1 METAVSK
8 KPVGKTTQTK
18 PDAAAVVKTKG
29 KKPVMKAVVKTK
41 GKKPAVATKEKTGT
55 VVEIGHPPM
64 KWNKDDEGR
73 SKNCYASLHI
83 GRAQTLIRNKYPKM
97 TAEDKRAT
105 LGFISMKARSLW
117 EKHME

>member
-1 METAVSK
+1 M
-8 KPVGKTTQTK
+8 
-18 PDAAAVVKTKG
+18 KTKG

-41 GKKPAVATKEKTGT
+41 DKKPAVATKEKTGT
-55 VVEIGHPPM
+55 VVEIGYPPM

-97 TAEDKRAT
+97 TAEDNRAT
-105 LGFISMKARSLW
+105 LDFISMKARSLW
-117 EKHME
+117 EKQME